1 MAYSSMQWKVCLI
14 LEMCLPI
21 EEKPKNLFETGWH
34 HLLLLID
41 LSHVVMIYGKPRYPC
56 SIFRSTMPSYSNSTY
71 LFIQNVD
78 KILPT
83 IVKKGCRIMWEDEE
97 IDCICFSAEWQSIS
111 SVYRPTR
118 CLLLTFRYILS
129 FKIVLNVKTG
139 EILKESILLK
149 LFQSNLFL
157 NVKTERRISAVF
169 IWKGCSRGCIL
180 SQHLYCLCNFYI
192 LFHLSRRVWIEN
204 CFLLFK
210 LTCFMFFRVYMW
222 LRNTNRNQRRGR
234 VGQICRSYCKDWLRV
249 RL

>member
-1 MAYSSMQWKVCLI
+1 MPLTKKR
-14 LEMCLPI
+14 
-21 EEKPKNLFETGWH
+21 EKPKNLFETGWH

-41 LSHVVMIYGKPRYPC
+41 L

-78 KILPT
+78 QIVPT

-149 LFQSNLFL
+149 LFQSNLFPSPPTLDKAGVNFL
-157 NVKTERRISAVF
+157 NLSWSKPES
-169 IWKGCSRGCIL
+169 KGG
-180 SQHLYCLCNFYI
+180 
-192 LFHLSRRVWIEN
+192 E
-204 CFLLFK
+204 
-210 LTCFMFFRVYMW
+210 
-222 LRNTNRNQRRGR
+222 
-234 VGQICRSYCKDWLRV
+234 
-249 RL
+249 